1 MAVYQRGLVEIG
13 AGAYAYLQP
22 DGGWGW
28 SNAGLITDAGQA
40 LLVDT
45 LFDEPLTAAM
55 LARIEGATGLKAG
68 DIGAVLNT
76 HANGDHTH
84 GNALLDKA
92 EIIASAASAKEM
104 EQFSPQVLAMLK
116 AQGAAGGLGLAGEFF
131 AEIFAPFDFASAR
144 GRAPTQTFHRHHTVM
159 VGDKMVELTDV
170 GPAHT
175 AGDVLAHVV
184 ADRIVFTG
192 DILFHDLTPV
202 MWAGPVGNWIAACD
216 VILAMDVDVI
226 VPGHGRL
233 ADKNGVRRMQ
243 GYLRYITDEARQRF
257 DAGLSA
263 EEAARDIGLG
273 DYDAW
278 GDAERIAV
286 NVDTLYREFA
296 GGGGEPTNPV
306 ALFGRMGQIA
316 RDRKGRKAAV

>member
-1 MAVYQRGLVEIG
+1 MAKFARGLVEIG

-55 LARIEGATGLKAG
+55 LARIEGATGFKP
-68 DIGAVLNT
+68 DEIGTVLNT

-84 GNALLDKA
+84 GNALLARA
-92 EIIASAASAKEM
+92 EIIASEASAREM

-116 AQGAAGGLGLAGEFF
+116 AKGAAGGLGLAGEFF
-131 AEIFAPFDFASAR
+131 AEVFAPFDFQNAR
-144 GRAPTQTFHRHHTVM
+144 GRAPTKTFHRHHQVM
-159 VGDKMVELTDV
+159 VGDKRVELTDV

-175 AGDVLAHVV
+175 AGDVLA
-184 ADRIVFTG
+184 DRIVFTG
-192 DILFHDLTPV
+192 DILFHDVTPV

-216 VILAMDVDVI
+216 AILAMDVDVI

-233 ADKNGVRRMQ
+233 ADKDGVRRMQ
-243 GYLRYITDEARQRF
+243 AYLRYIAAQARIRF

-263 EEAARDIGLG
+263 EEAARDIALG
-273 DYDAW
+273 DYDSW

-296 GGGGEPTNPV
+296 GGGEPTNPV
-306 ALFGRMGQIA
+306 LLFGRMGQIA
-316 RDRKGRKAAV
+316 RDRKGRKATGAD